1 MDKTTDMFSAISNA
15 VKDAMKSGNAL
26 KRECLRSVLAEIKNE
41 TVNAGKSISDEVCMK
56 VLKKAVKSHND
67 SIAQFSYAGR
77 NELLE
82 KEIIQRNEWNN
93 IDIVNHIPL
102 NDLLKNLDLLS
113 EEEKKYASNDWTHI
127 DFVIYNKMDKKMV
140 MAIEV
145 DGYHFH
151 KKGTRQNE
159 RDKLKDSILQK
170 YDVPLIRL
178 KTTGS
183 GEEKILEDSI
193 RQFFEDKVTEEVNV

>member
-1 MDKTTDMFSAISNA
+1 MIQKI
-15 VKDAMKSGNAL
+15 
-26 KRECLRSVLAEIKNE
+26 
-41 TVNAGKSISDEVCMK
+41 
-56 VLKKAVKSHND
+56 
-67 SIAQFSYAGR
+67 
-77 NELLE
+77 LL
-82 KEIIQRNEWNN
+82 
-93 IDIVNHIPL
+93 VTHIPI
-102 NDLLKNLDLLS
+102 NDLLKDLKLLN

-170 YDVPLIRL
+170 YNVPLIRL

-183 GEEKILEDSI
+183 GEEKILEDRVFSEMQSMKESLYNKKI
-193 RQFFEDKVTEEVNV
+193 F